1 MSKIVPKDELLKMKG
16 WKSSPSDYFEIDQE
30 RIDRFAEVTE
40 DRQFIHSDPERAA
53 QTPFGST
60 IAPGFLTL
68 SLLSPLVRDISVI
81 PEGTVMV
88 VNYGRDKV
96 RFIEAVP
103 TGSRVRAHLEIL
115 DVVEKGGGRILV
127 TSKVTIAIAGHD
139 RPALIAESLVLFVT
153 GSEGPQEG

>member
-53 QTPFGST
+53 QTPFGGT
-60 IAPGFLTL
+60 IAHGFLTL
-68 SLLSPLVRDISVI
+68 SLLSRLVRDISVI

-88 VNYGRDKV
+88 VNYGLDKV

-103 TGSRVRAHLEIL
+103 SGSRVRAHLEIL
-115 DVVEKGGGRILV
+115 DVVEKDRGRILV

>member
-53 QTPFGST
+53 QTPFGGT
-60 IAPGFLTL
+60 IAHGFLTL
-68 SLLSPLVRDISVI
+68 SLLSHLVRDISVI

-88 VNYGRDKV
+88 VNYGLDKV

-103 TGSRVRAHLEIL
+103 SGSRVRAHLEIL